1 MRKLNREGSGLECSE
16 EPYMV
21 RPAAS
26 EENKKIGL
34 LFAKAVRRPRPL
46 YRANCG
52 APTCLIDGS
61 TATGSRGGTN
71 AACLAEPAGGRMA
84 PCRLCRGMRVR
95 NVRIARRVWTAGGAG
110 GTWAS
115 HPCPSPGGI

>member
-1 MRKLNREGSGLECSE
+1 
-16 EPYMV
+16 MV

-71 AACLAEPAGGRMA
+71 AARAWQSPR
-84 PCRLCRGMRVR
+84 
-95 NVRIARRVWTAGGAG
+95 GGA
-110 GTWAS
+110 WLRAD
-115 HPCPSPGGI
+115 CAEACV